1 MTSDI
6 PQRDNKNNEDDGDE
20 GDDEVNQPEDQ
31 YLNNPQHT
39 VSSWIKL
46 LVKHFVAKHRL
57 EAHSRRLHTRG
68 ITSAFEINI
77 LRVDKIEDDLPS
89 WEEVTSIITSVIE
102 KYFPSSKLANFPSS
116 GTDSQM
122 INWLLQY
129 INETLQGVPS
139 STLSESSTSSPK
151 IYNRILRVFRDISD
165 GGEKRPPFYTRH
177 CELCMAIFSCLK
189 SKEVAQLE
197 SQISETQDDA
207 TPPNFWQGETRRL
220 RVNIHQLQQVI
231 FVPSSFPSY
240 SS

>member
-6 PQRDNKNNEDDGDE
+6 PQRDNKNDENDGDK
-20 GDDEVNQPEDQ
+20 GDKVNQPEDQ

-39 VSSWIKL
+39 MFSWIKL
-46 LVKHFVAKHRL
+46 LVKHFVVKHRL
-57 EAHSRRLHTRG
+57 EAHCRRLHTHG
-68 ITSAFEINI
+68 ITSTFEINI
-77 LRVDKIEDDLPS
+77 LQVDKIEDDLPS
-89 WEEVTSIITSVIE
+89 WEEVMSIITSVIQ
-102 KYFPSSKLANFPSS
+102 KYFPSSKLANFSLS

-151 IYNRILRVFRDISD
+151 HYNCILCVFWDVLD
-165 GGEKRPPFYTRH
+165 GREKRPPFYTRH
-177 CELCMAIFSCLK
+177 CELCMAIFSCIK
-189 SKEVAQLE
+189 SEVAQLE
-197 SQISETQDDA
+197 SQISEPQDNA
-207 TPPNFWQGETRRL
+207 MPPNFWQGETRRL